1 MNNRYANHPNDSKKY
16 DTNQLREHYMVEE
29 IFSDDKVELT
39 YSHVDRIIFGGI
51 KPVNESL
58 KLEAGKSMGVDY
70 FLERREMGV
79 INVGGEGI
87 VSIDGE
93 EFALNNKDGLYIGKG
108 NKDIIFKSSNPKNPA
123 KFYINSVPAHKEYK
137 TVKIEIEKANPVK
150 MGDNSTLNKR
160 TIYQYVHPNVCESC
174 QLLMG
179 LTILEPGSAWN
190 TMPCHTHE
198 RRMEVYFYFDMEED
212 TRVIHLMGEPTET
225 RHLIVKNEQ
234 AIISPSWSIHSGVGT
249 SNYTFIW
256 GMCGENQTFTDMDH
270 ISMDTLRYITKE
282 GDNMIAEASL
292 AKLKDIKTIEVENI
306 NKSLEFLN
314 SELLTKA

>member
-198 RRMEVYFYFDMEED
+198 RRMEVYFYFDMEKD

-270 ISMDTLRYITKE
+270 ISMDTLR
-282 GDNMIAEASL
+282 
-292 AKLKDIKTIEVENI
+292 
-306 NKSLEFLN
+306 
-314 SELLTKA
+314 

>member
-1 MNNRYANHPNDSKKY
+1 MNNRYANHPIDSKSY
-16 DTNQLREHYMVEE
+16 DTKQLREHYLVEE
-29 IFSDDKVELT
+29 VFIDDKIELT

-51 KPVNESL
+51 KPVKESL

-79 INVGGEGI
+79 INIGGEGI

-93 EFALNNKDGLYIGKG
+93 EFTLNNKDGLYIGKG
-108 NKDIIFKSSNPKNPA
+108 NKDIIFKSLNQSNPA

-137 TVKIEIEKANPVK
+137 TVKIDIEKANPVK

-198 RRMEVYFYFDMEED
+198 RRMEVYFYFDMQED

-256 GMCGENQTFTDMDH
+256 GMCGENQTFDDMDH
-270 ISMDTLRYITKE
+270 VSMDTLR
-282 GDNMIAEASL
+282 
-292 AKLKDIKTIEVENI
+292 
-306 NKSLEFLN
+306 
-314 SELLTKA
+314 

>member
-79 INVGGEGI
+79 INVGGEGK
-87 VSIDGE
+87 VLIDGE

-270 ISMDTLRYITKE
+270 ISMDTLR
-282 GDNMIAEASL
+282 
-292 AKLKDIKTIEVENI
+292 
-306 NKSLEFLN
+306 
-314 SELLTKA
+314 

>member
-1 MNNRYANHPNDSKKY
+1 MNNRYANHPIDSKSY
-16 DTNQLREHYMVEE
+16 DTKQLREHYLVEE
-29 IFSDDKVELT
+29 VFIDDKIELT

-51 KPVNESL
+51 KPVKESL

-79 INVGGEGI
+79 INIGGEGI

-93 EFALNNKDGLYIGKG
+93 EFTLNNKDGLYIGKG
-108 NKDIIFKSSNPKNPA
+108 NKDIIFKSLNQSNPA

-137 TVKIEIEKANPVK
+137 TVKIDIEKANPVK

-212 TRVIHLMGEPTET
+212 TRIIHLMGEPTET

-270 ISMDTLRYITKE
+270 IPMEVLR
-282 GDNMIAEASL
+282 
-292 AKLKDIKTIEVENI
+292 
-306 NKSLEFLN
+306 
-314 SELLTKA
+314 

>member
-1 MNNRYANHPNDSKKY
+1 MNNRYANHPIDSKSY
-16 DTNQLREHYMVEE
+16 DTKQLREHYLVEE
-29 IFSDDKVELT
+29 VFIDDKIELT

-51 KPVNESL
+51 NPVKESL

-79 INVGGEGI
+79 INIGGEGI

-93 EFALNNKDGLYIGKG
+93 EFTLNNKDGLYIGKG
-108 NKDIIFKSSNPKNPA
+108 NKDIVFKSLNKSNPA

-198 RRMEVYFYFDMEED
+198 RRMEVYFYFDMQED

-270 ISMDTLRYITKE
+270 IDMETLR
-282 GDNMIAEASL
+282 
-292 AKLKDIKTIEVENI
+292 
-306 NKSLEFLN
+306 
-314 SELLTKA
+314 

>member
-1 MNNRYANHPNDSKKY
+1 MNNRYANHPIDSKSY
-16 DTNQLREHYMVEE
+16 DTKQLREHYLVEE
-29 IFSDDKVELT
+29 VFIDDKIELT

-51 KPVNESL
+51 KPVKESL

-79 INVGGEGI
+79 INIGGEGI
-87 VSIDGE
+87 VLIDGE
-93 EFALNNKDGLYIGKG
+93 EFTLNNKDGLYIGKG
-108 NKDIIFKSSNPKNPA
+108 NKDIIFKSVNQSNPA

-137 TVKIEIEKANPVK
+137 TVKIDIEKANPVK

-198 RRMEVYFYFDMEED
+198 RRMEVYFYFDMQED

-270 ISMDTLRYITKE
+270 IDMETLR
-282 GDNMIAEASL
+282 
-292 AKLKDIKTIEVENI
+292 
-306 NKSLEFLN
+306 
-314 SELLTKA
+314 